1 MEFTTK
7 LKIGVATLV
16 LAVLGFAIIPNLD
29 LNKEESLGASISS
42 PSSDGGSLVGAWT
55 LNQDDV
61 NNAGTSIKDKSG
73 NGNDGAITRTDLMDG
88 WDFDVDNWLY
98 TYVASHTSN
107 SYTTDTSG
115 GLFGQPNLTNNHWY
129 KIVISGST
137 KASGFE
143 IHSTANG
150 SVSPRTLICDHNSTG
165 AFSLTTTYQVLNNQI
180 DLYLRNDDAGTTDIT
195 TFEIEDITFNQD
207 QNGVPNQAMTFD
219 GTTDIVN
226 CGSGTTI
233 DDIFDGGGTVSAWIN
248 PSSDGER
255 NEGRIIEKRFGW
267 TIVLIEE
274 DPGVATKLRI
284 LHDFSTIDGHW
295 TTNSEVIPI
304 NTWIH
309 VSISYDNDAVAN
321 NPIFYINGV
330 PYTVASG
337 LTESQTPVGTRV
349 SEATND
355 LYIGNNAAATRTFDG
370 SISDAMLFSSAL
382 TEDQVRQLYLSGRTT
397 AKIKI
402 DARSLITGTDS
413 DFSGASNWEN
423 VSFASY
429 DETTGGKL
437 TLTAGDATYQYC
449 RLPIINAPMT
459 AGKTYKLTFTS
470 TNQTGQFQVKDY
482 TNDQAYGDFSTNGTH
497 TLKFTSVNAGG
508 VMFLNQVAFGTVEI
522 DDIKLVDITN
532 AITPK
537 LQKGLIL
544 DMPLNSRYTD
554 GFSTTT
560 GNYSITKDRTP
571 YGNDGT
577 VSGATIKYDGLVNA
591 GDGIA
596 YINQDKAYGTWEFD
610 VNKGTSH
617 SFPTVGIISDNV
629 QDLVS
634 TNGNNY
640 HFLFNSEERIY
651 LRKGIFNLFK
661 TGASY
666 IAINTDYRIK
676 ITRSLAGVFTMY
688 IKGGTFGWDDWTTVV
703 ADSGTN
709 PVTDNTYTTSNY
721 FVADLDDTDTVSN
734 LKIDG
739 KRISLSGAVQST
751 GTWTTTGPAYDFD
764 GTDDVITIGNVGT
777 TAKTI
782 SFWVSLDSTTES
794 ILEET
799 DDVGVSVSTGTMSYG
814 SWDNCFIDGV
824 DTDTITTGWH
834 QVILTS
840 TTNVDVSALRLGLVD
855 TTYLDGQLSKV
866 KVFNRV
872 LSASDI
878 SYLYSKE
885 VNLF

>member
-1 MEFTTK
+1 M
-7 LKIGVATLV
+7 KI
-16 LAVLGFAIIPNLD
+16 
-29 LNKEESLGASISS
+29 NK
-42 PSSDGGSLVGAWT
+42 
-55 LNQDDV
+55 
-61 NNAGTSIKDKSG
+61 
-73 NGNDGAITRTDLMDG
+73 
-88 WDFDVDNWLY
+88 DN
-98 TYVASHTSN
+98 
-107 SYTTDTSG
+107 
-115 GLFGQPNLTNNHWY
+115 
-129 KIVISGST
+129 
-137 KASGFE
+137 
-143 IHSTANG
+143 
-150 SVSPRTLICDHNSTG
+150 
-165 AFSLTTTYQVLNNQI
+165 
-180 DLYLRNDDAGTTDIT
+180 
-195 TFEIEDITFNQD
+195 
-207 QNGVPNQAMTFD
+207 
-219 GTTDIVN
+219 
-226 CGSGTTI
+226 
-233 DDIFDGGGTVSAWIN
+233 
-248 PSSDGER
+248 
-255 NEGRIIEKRFGW
+255 
-267 TIVLIEE
+267 
-274 DPGVATKLRI
+274 
-284 LHDFSTIDGHW
+284 
-295 TTNSEVIPI
+295 
-304 NTWIH
+304 
-309 VSISYDNDAVAN
+309 
-321 NPIFYINGV
+321 
-330 PYTVASG
+330 
-337 LTESQTPVGTRV
+337 
-349 SEATND
+349 
-355 LYIGNNAAATRTFDG
+355 
-370 SISDAMLFSSAL
+370 
-382 TEDQVRQLYLSGRTT
+382 T

-402 DARSLITGTDS
+402 DATS
-413 DFSGASNWEN
+413 
-423 VSFASY
+423 
-429 DETTGGKL
+429 
-437 TLTAGDATYQYC
+437 
-449 RLPIINAPMT
+449 P
-459 AGKTYKLTFTS
+459 YK
-470 TNQTGQFQVKDY
+470 
-482 TNDQAYGDFSTNGTH
+482 
-497 TLKFTSVNAGG
+497 
-508 VMFLNQVAFGTVEI
+508 
-522 DDIKLVDITN
+522 
-532 AITPK
+532 ITPK

-544 DMPLNSRYTD
+544 DMPLAEPYTEAND
-554 GFSTTT
+554 T
-560 GNYSITKDRTP
+560 ITKDRTP
-571 YGNDGT
+571 QGNDGT

-651 LRKGIFNLFK
+651 LRKGRFNLFK